1 MEEKKYQAS
10 FLPWVG
16 IENKFQ
22 IGPIKFT
29 PLNKAFEKIED
40 SSIKEHLAKFFESYV
55 DHQGKPV
62 ETILLCSYLNMDFH
76 YLTEEEY
83 NELMNAVNILVF
95 CTIAPAIKRAVCA
108 DNRSMGPPST
118 EIFQLITQNFQP
130 GINHIAVQAGSSISG
145 GWEIGEITFS
155 KPWATGGSFGTPDKE
170 LIQGFC
176 KVFDAKFS
184 NDVRE
189 RVFRSLEWF
198 RMSHVENYEVS
209 MLSKIVMMA
218 TAFEILLQVPNTPN
232 KKQWIAEEIEKRISN
247 SYFLKETRKDPKG
260 NNHTYSRVA
269 WWSWDFYKIR
279 NSIVHGDYVKPEC
292 IQYCSPNIKWLT
304 HLIVA
309 DLVFWECA
317 KRELF
322 NHRCIGDNVYS
333 CAKEWDKAYPKEPQG
348 TSIEPL
354 ARLFLGFDDVHKS
367 LGWIKENEV

>member
-1 MEEKKYQAS
+1 MEEKKYQVS

-16 IENKFQ
+16 IEKEFQ

-29 PLNKAFEKIED
+29 PLNKAFDKIED
-40 SSIKEHLAKFFESYV
+40 PSIKKYLSKLFYSYV

-62 ETILLCSYLNMDFH
+62 ETILLCSYSNFDFH
-76 YLTEEEY
+76 CLVEEEN
-83 NELMNAVNILVF
+83 NELMSAVDVLVF
-95 CTIAPAIKRAVCA
+95 CTIAPNIKKAVCA
-108 DNRSMGPPST
+108 DNRSMGQPGT
-118 EIFQLITQNFQP
+118 ENFQLITQNFQP

-170 LIQGFC
+170 LIQGFY

-198 RMSHVENYEVS
+198 RMSHVENSEVS
-209 MLSKIVMMA
+209 LLSKIVMMA
-218 TAFEILLQVPNTPN
+218 TAFEILLQVPSTPN
-232 KKQWIAEEIEKRISN
+232 KKQWIAREIAKRISN
-247 SYFLKETRKDPKG
+247 SDFLKETRKDPKG
-260 NNHTYSRVA
+260 NDYTYSKVA
-269 WWSWDFYKIR
+269 WWSWDFYEIR

-292 IQYCSPNIKWLT
+292 IQYCAPNIKWLT

-309 DLVFWECA
+309 DLVFWECV

-333 CAKEWDKAYPKEPQG
+333 CAEEWDKAYPDEPQG

-354 ARLFLGFDDVHKS
+354 ARQFLGFDDVHEV
-367 LGWIKENEV
+367 LGWVKENKV